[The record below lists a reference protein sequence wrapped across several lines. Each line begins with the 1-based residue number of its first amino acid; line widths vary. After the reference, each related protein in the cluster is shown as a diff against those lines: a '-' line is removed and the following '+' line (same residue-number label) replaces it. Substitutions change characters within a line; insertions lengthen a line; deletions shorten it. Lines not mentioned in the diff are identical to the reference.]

1 MKKLLI
7 AAALA
12 CAPLATFA
20 ADHYTL
26 DPHHTF
32 ARFALSHFGFST
44 FHGQFNA
51 TSGTA
56 TLDLAKKG
64 GGVDVS
70 IDVRSIATGV
80 DKLDAHLLG
89 ADFFDAAKYPTITFK
104 SNDFAFD
111 GDQLASV
118 TGALTMHGVTRPI
131 TLTVAH
137 FVCKDHPI
145 SRSPACGADLRATLK
160 RSDWGVS
167 GYVPAI
173 GDEVTLSIEV
183 EATKQ

>member
-1 MKKLLI
+1 MADIWLLFSVCRLYYACLFLFFKQKTAYEVRISDWSSDVCSSDLVAASGCNARISVLAAASGTRAMSSPMTLPSRFILYLAPLTNGAVLEFSPESAMKKLLI

-70 IDVRSIATGV
+70 IVKIDLSEQIGR
-80 DKLDAHLLG
+80 AH
-89 ADFFDAAKYPTITFK
+89 
-104 SNDFAFD
+104 
-111 GDQLASV
+111 V
-118 TGALTMHGVTRPI
+118 
-131 TLTVAH
+131 
-137 FVCKDHPI
+137 
-145 SRSPACGADLRATLK
+145 
-160 RSDWGVS
+160 
-167 GYVPAI
+167 
-173 GDEVTLSIEV
+173 
-183 EATKQ
+183 

>member
-1 MKKLLI
+1 MICHLFFFSSRRRHTRC
-7 AAALA
+7 ALVTGVQT
-12 CAPLATFA
+12 CALPI
-20 ADHYTL
+20 YTL

-145 SRSPACGADLRATLK
+145 SRSPACGADRKSTRLNSSHYCAARMPPSA
-160 RSDWGVS
+160 
-167 GYVPAI
+167 
-173 GDEVTLSIEV
+173 
-183 EATKQ
+183 

>member
-1 MKKLLI
+1 MQSLLI

-70 IDVRSIATGV
+70 IDVSSIANGV
-80 DKLDAHLLG
+80 DQLDAPLLG
-89 ADFFDAAKYPTITFK
+89 AVFLGAANYPTITFT
-104 SNDFAFD
+104 SNEL
-111 GDQLASV
+111 G
-118 TGALTMHGVTRPI
+118 TR
-131 TLTVAH
+131 
-137 FVCKDHPI
+137 
-145 SRSPACGADLRATLK
+145 
-160 RSDWGVS
+160 
-167 GYVPAI
+167 
-173 GDEVTLSIEV
+173 
-183 EATKQ
+183 

>member
-1 MKKLLI
+1 MFDYAFFFLMIRRPPRSTRTDTLF
-7 AAALA
+7 
-12 CAPLATFA
+12 P
-20 ADHYTL
+20 YT
-26 DPHHTF
+26 
-32 ARFALSHFGFST
+32 
-44 FHGQFNA
+44 
-51 TSGTA
+51 
-56 TLDLAKKG
+56 TLF
-64 GGVDVS
+64 
-70 IDVRSIATGV
+70 RS
-80 DKLDAHLLG
+80 
-89 ADFFDAAKYPTITFK
+89 PTITFK

-145 SRSPACGADLRATLK
+145 SRSPACGADMRATLK

-173 GDEVTLSIEV
+173 GD
-183 EATKQ
+183 